1 MVEGTQESPT
11 TVHAQIAGRP
21 NHRSSDIHSEYGVI
35 SGDFIEDFGD
45 VLWMDRGLAGLSR
58 RQIVESFARFAV
70 VIETDIEISG
80 VSLLHDP
87 RKQCRERFRSA
98 SNNTEVQMTA
108 PSELFL
114 ADIDLQNAGHSWDR
128 TAGRGNPFPASAE
141 RSSRATCAGQNCDSR
156 RTIEFGRQLIQLFW
170 AGDNVR
176 LSKREVDTAI
186 VIFRIQ

>member
-45 VLWMDRGLAGLSR
+45 VLWMDRALAGLSR
-58 RQIVESFARFAV
+58 RQIVEPFARFAV

-80 VSLLHDP
+80 VSLLHYP
-87 RKQCRERFRSA
+87 RQQCRERFRSA

-108 PSELFL
+108 PSELFF
-114 ADIDLQNAGHSWDR
+114 ADIDLQNAGILGIELLVGEIRSQHQQSVAIHHGVIAR
-128 TAGRGNPFPASAE
+128 GEPQEAGHANVIGIVALNKLFPAHGVHNWRLE
-141 RSSRATCAGQNCDSR
+141 LRGQLD
-156 RTIEFGRQLIQLFW
+156 
-170 AGDNVR
+170 
-176 LSKREVDTAI
+176 
-186 VIFRIQ
+186 